1 MSEHKEPEHKESE
14 PGEPENKEP
23 VGKTKNKDSM
33 QNIIVVSL
41 AVCFVCSV
49 VVSSAAVL
57 LKPQRIENRAL
68 DKNKNILEAAGL
80 YNKDQGGTSET
91 IAELFTQ
98 FEQRV
103 IDLEEK
109 RLLSEV
115 EASDLGIDP
124 ATYDQRKASKDP
136 AVSKALDTGEDV
148 ASISRRARYSVI
160 YILREDDGDIGK
172 VVLPIHGYGLWS
184 TMYGYIALQ
193 SDMNTVSGIT
203 FYEHG
208 ETAGLGGE
216 VDNPAW
222 KALWNGKEIYDG
234 GEVALDVVKGPA
246 NKDSAN
252 YEHQIDG
259 LSGATLTSN
268 GVEYTIAY
276 WLGEQG
282 FGPVLDELRPTTL
295 SSAAVNV
302 DKVDVKI

>member
-1 MSEHKEPEHKESE
+1 MSEPKEPEHNEAV
-14 PGEPENKEP
+14 PEDKP
-23 VGKTKNKDSM
+23 KGDKDSM
-33 QNIIVVSL
+33 RNIIIVSL
-41 AVCFVCSV
+41 TVCFVCSV

-57 LKPQRIENRAL
+57 LKPQRLENKSL

-80 YNKDQGGTSET
+80 YNKDQGGTSAS

-103 IDLEEK
+103 VDLEEK
-109 RLLSEV
+109 RLLSDI
-115 EASDLGIDP
+115 EAADLGIDP
-124 ATYDQRKASKDP
+124 ATYDQRKAAKDP
-136 AVSKALDTGEDV
+136 AVSKALDTREDM

-184 TMYGYIALQ
+184 TMYGFIALQ
-193 SDMNTVSGIT
+193 NDMNTVSGIT

-222 KALWNGKEIYDG
+222 KALWDGKSIYKD
-234 GEVALDVVKGPA
+234 GEVALDVVKGVA
-246 NKDSAN
+246 NRDSAD
-252 YEHQIDG
+252 YRHQIDG

-276 WLGEQG
+276 WLGDEG
-282 FGPVLDELRPTTL
+282 FGPVLDELRPGAM

-302 DKVDVKI
+302 GDIDVRI